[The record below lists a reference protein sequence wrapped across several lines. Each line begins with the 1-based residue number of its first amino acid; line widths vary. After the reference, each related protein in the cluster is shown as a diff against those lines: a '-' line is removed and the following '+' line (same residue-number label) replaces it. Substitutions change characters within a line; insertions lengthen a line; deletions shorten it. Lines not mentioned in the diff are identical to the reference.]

1 MSGTRPR
8 DAFGRPLRPGSAG
21 VAPEP
26 DVPGRDPAA
35 TLARAVEL
43 LAAGKAFA
51 AHEVLEAGWKAAR
64 AARGERPGPEA
75 GDPAWRAAAPPAG
88 WQGAA
93 QVAVGLTHAQRGN
106 PAGAAR
112 LLRRGAAGLA
122 DCDPATAAWARAAA
136 DAVEAGAAPPPVPD
150 WPRLSPALATGA
162 PG

>member
-1 MSGTRPR
+1 VTRPR
-8 DAFGRPLRPGSAG
+8 DAFGRPLPRGSAG

-26 DVPGRDPAA
+26 DVPGRGPAA
-35 TLARAVEL
+35 TLARAGEL

-64 AARGERPGPEA
+64 AARGERPGQA
-75 GDPAWRAAAPPAG
+75 ADPAWEAAAPPAA

-112 LLRRGAAGLA
+112 LLRRGAAALEPS
-122 DCDPATAAWARAAA
+122 DPATAAWARATA
-136 DAVEAGAAPPPVPD
+136 DAVEAGGGVPPVGE
-150 WPRLSPALATGA
+150 WPRLSPVLAGGG